1 MPVAAAPQSSLM
13 PAGLPVGRRTPRG
26 RTRWYLVHVPEG
38 MERATCTKLLKLI
51 PSHLLSDAFVLSKER
66 WVKRVGAWRI
76 ETAQMYQGYLFVAT
90 SDVQGLNSA
99 LQKLSFHVELV
110 GARER
115 ACMPLADE
123 AREFFERVT
132 GGRRLIRNSVGVIE
146 DGVFRV
152 LEGPLAGME
161 HRVVKID
168 RHKRRCWVSVGEPGN
183 GFLES
188 LPLEIPFK
196 S

>member
-13 PAGLPVGRRTPRG
+13 PAGLPAGRRTPRG
-26 RTRWYLVHVPEG
+26 RMRWYLVHVPEG
-38 MERATCTKLLKLI
+38 MERATCAKLLKLI

-66 WVKRVGAWRI
+66 WAKLAGVWRI
-76 ETAQMYQGYLFVAT
+76 ETVQMYQGYFFVAT
-90 SDVQGLNSA
+90 PDVQGLNSA
-99 LQKLSFHVELV
+99 LQKLSFHVDLV

-115 ACMPLADE
+115 ACTPLADE

-132 GGRRLIRNSVGVIE
+132 GGRHLIRNSVGAIE
-146 DGVFRV
+146 DGELHVT
-152 LEGPLAGME
+152 EGPLAGME
-161 HRVVKID
+161 RHVVKID

-183 GFLES
+183 GILES
-188 LPLEIPFK
+188 LPLEVPVK